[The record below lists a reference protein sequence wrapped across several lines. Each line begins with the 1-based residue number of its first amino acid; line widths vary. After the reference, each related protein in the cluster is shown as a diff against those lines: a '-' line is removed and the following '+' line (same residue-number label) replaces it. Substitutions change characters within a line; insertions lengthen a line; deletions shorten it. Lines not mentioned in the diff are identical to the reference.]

1 MEEKHRDDSGTV
13 TFSNFTNNSVQTKKN
28 PHYVCFLYYMWKDD
42 PEFRLERHII
52 LQAN

>member
-28 PHYVCFLYYMWKDD
+28 PHYVCF
-42 PEFRLERHII
+42 FVVHVERRS
-52 LQAN
+52 